1 MNSPAVNAAPTLSP
15 AAARRRAAWREYMIA
30 LEAEREASQEI
41 DALRAA
47 GQREAA
53 EALVP
58 RWRELLAA
66 DLAAWN
72 KFCACDT
79 PAARAGIR

>member
-1 MNSPAVNAAPTLSP
+1 MNTAAPVNAAPILSP

-66 DLAAWN
+66 DLAAWQ

-79 PAARAGIR
+79 PAARAR

>member
-1 MNSPAVNAAPTLSP
+1 MNTAAPVNAAPALSP
-15 AAARRRAAWREYMIA
+15 AKAARKAAWLQSRIA

-53 EALVP
+53 EALLP

-79 PAARAGIR
+79 PAARAY

>member
-1 MNSPAVNAAPTLSP
+1 MNSPAPVNAAPTLSP
-15 AAARRRAAWREYMIA
+15 AKAARKAAWVQYRIA

-53 EALVP
+53 EALLP

-66 DLAAWN
+66 DLAAWQ

-79 PAARAGIR
+79 PAARAY